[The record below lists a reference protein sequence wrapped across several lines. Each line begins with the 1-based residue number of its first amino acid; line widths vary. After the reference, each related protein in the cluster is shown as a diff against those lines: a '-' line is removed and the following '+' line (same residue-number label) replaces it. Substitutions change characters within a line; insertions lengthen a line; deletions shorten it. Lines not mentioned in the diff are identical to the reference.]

1 MLFVVT
7 DELRKR
13 FPSCNIYFASSEN
26 YHEEH
31 YTFRKLHT
39 SPRVFRVAARGFD
52 GLKAL
57 CGGIIRDIVK
67 LSIGRK
73 NNILLGHYHDLA
85 RVMLSMTALID
96 ISGFAISSKW
106 GNNVPKGYLA
116 PIKAARA
123 HNIPVYLMPQS
134 FGPFNYTPDVM
145 REVKLAI
152 QDVLAWPRII
162 FAREREGYDYMTQLF
177 GLQNVQ
183 LSADLVLQNKG
194 INPANIFTSP
204 RTLSVPKISSD
215 CELAGIV
222 PNMRCFDH
230 GSKAKILDAYRRII
244 DLITSQG
251 FRVVLFRHSREDIE
265 ACRLLKSFYPDNDN
279 ITLIENDFDC
289 MEYNEFVR
297 QFKFLVCSRYHG
309 LVHAYKNNVP
319 CVALGWAVK
328 YRSLAEVLGQ
338 SGYVFDITAENPDI
352 TGILEAI
359 SRLINSYDS
368 ECRTIREKLTEI
380 QARNCFD
387 ILEADLRDTGVMK

>member
-13 FPSCNIYFASSEN
+13 FPSCCVYFAASEN
-26 YHEEH
+26 YPEED
-31 YTFRKLHT
+31 YTFTRLHT
-39 SPRVFRVAARGFD
+39 SYRSFIIAAGGFD
-52 GLKAL
+52 GLRAL
-57 CGGIIRDIVK
+57 SGGTVRDIVK
-67 LSIGRK
+67 LFIGRHK
-73 NNILLGHYHDLA
+73 NIVLGHYHDIA
-85 RVMLSMTALID
+85 RIMPNMTALID
-96 ISGFAISSKW
+96 ISGFALSSKW
-106 GNNVPKGYLA
+106 GNHVPKGYLA
-116 PIKAARA
+116 QIIAARKYTV
-123 HNIPVYLMPQS
+123 PVYLMPQS
-134 FGPFNYTPDVM
+134 FGPFDYTPDVM
-145 REVKLAI
+145 KKAKPAI
-152 QDVLAWPRII
+152 QDALSYPRII
-162 FAREREGYDYMTQLF
+162 FAREREGYDVLCSLF
-177 GLQNVQ
+177 GLENVR
-183 LSADLVLQNKG
+183 LSSDLVLQNKG

-204 RTLSVPKISSD
+204 RKLSVPKTSSGR
-215 CELAGIV
+215 ELAGIV

-279 ITLIENDFDC
+279 IMLIENDFDC

-328 YRSLAEVLGQ
+328 YRSLAGVLGQ
-338 SGYVFDITAENPDI
+338 SGYVFDITSENPDI